1 MKGKSD
7 MTVKIQPG
15 MFITT
20 TTLQKLGPIRYQ
32 FFRDILRSQG
42 YSVSD
47 SFGAYT
53 DYASPADCIRLYSSG
68 DLAWSARSLHREELY
83 ELTIDQLE
91 SLISSHIKVK
101 FDPKAS
107 ITNSIQSSDMTD
119 LPDDVDD
126 LTIEQLAQYVQRLKN
141 KRERLDA
148 EINKCKQLLIQ
159 KLE

>member
-1 MKGKSD
+1 

-32 FFRDILRSQG
+32 LFRDVLRSQG

-68 DLAWSARSLHREELY
+68 DLVWSACSLHREELY

-107 ITNSIQSSDMTD
+107 ITNSIQSSVMTD

-126 LTIEQLAQYVQRLKN
+126 LTIDQLAQYVQRLKN

>member
-1 MKGKSD
+1 
-7 MTVKIQPG
+7 MTIKIEPG
-15 MFITT
+15 IFITSA
-20 TTLQKLGPIRYQ
+20 TLYKLGPIRYQ
-32 FFRDILRSQG
+32 LFRDILRSQG

-53 DYASPADCIRLYSSG
+53 DYASSNECIRLYSSG
-68 DLAWSARSLHREELY
+68 DLVWSVHPHREELY

-91 SLISSHIKVK
+91 LLVSSHIKVK
-101 FDPKAS
+101 FDPTAS
-107 ITNSIQSSDMTD
+107 ITNSIQPSVMTD
-119 LPDDVDD
+119 LPDDIDD